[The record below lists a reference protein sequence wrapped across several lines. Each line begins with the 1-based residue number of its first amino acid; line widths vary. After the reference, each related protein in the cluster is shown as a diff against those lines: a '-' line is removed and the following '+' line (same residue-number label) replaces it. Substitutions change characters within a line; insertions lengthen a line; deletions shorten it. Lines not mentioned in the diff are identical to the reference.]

1 MIEPMLATLT
11 NPTNLKLTGTWI
23 IEPKYDGER
32 IIAVRYGDKID
43 LWTRRNIQATY
54 KFPEIVKALKKE
66 VDGDKWIL
74 DGEMTVK
81 GGFRQLLNRNVEDRF
96 KISLLSRKIPA
107 TFNIFDIL
115 QYEKDDLINRPLME
129 RKSILMK
136 VVHPE
141 NYIEIVP
148 FKEVDKPDNQFQDYL
163 KQGYEGAVIKN
174 LDSKY
179 EPGKRSD
186 NWLKIKKGD
195 TVDVCIIG
203 ATKST
208 SSIPFGALLMEK
220 NGKYFGR
227 VGTGFSDQDR
237 KDILKLLKEN
247 QAPLQITV
255 PPDVE
260 PEILITSKP
269 LLAEIKMQEMIK
281 RSPRAPVWVRF
292 RWE

>member
-11 NPTNLKLTGTWI
+11 NPKNLKLTGTWI

-54 KFPEIVKALKKE
+54 KFPEIVKALTKE

-115 QYEKDDLINRPLME
+115 QYEKDDLINRPLIE

-174 LDSKY
+174 LYSKY
-179 EPGKRSD
+179 EPGRRSD

-195 TVDVCIIG
+195 TVDVRIIG

>member
-1 MIEPMLATLT
+1 M
-11 NPTNLKLTGTWI
+11 
-23 IEPKYDGER
+23 
-32 IIAVRYGDKID
+32 
-43 LWTRRNIQATY
+43 
-54 KFPEIVKALKKE
+54 
-66 VDGDKWIL
+66 
-74 DGEMTVK
+74 
-81 GGFRQLLNRNVEDRF
+81 
-96 KISLLSRKIPA
+96 
-107 TFNIFDIL
+107 
-115 QYEKDDLINRPLME
+115 
-129 RKSILMK
+129 
-136 VVHPE
+136 
-141 NYIEIVP
+141 
-148 FKEVDKPDNQFQDYL
+148 
-163 KQGYEGAVIKN
+163 
-174 LDSKY
+174 
-179 EPGKRSD
+179 
-186 NWLKIKKGD
+186 KIKKGD
-195 TVDVCIIG
+195 TVDVSIIG
-203 ATKST
+203 ATKSA